1 MSIATEANS
10 TAATYGLFALGP
22 TCVALPLTV
31 VREVTPCPAHLAAI
45 PASAPGLLGV
55 MNLRGQVI
63 AVLDLLALNGTPP
76 VEEVQRPEHRVVVVV
91 VHEGKLLGLVV
102 DTVHGV
108 SAPRTLQEIEAE
120 GGGLP
125 VSHIFTDGDGE
136 DDGIVSVLNVAS
148 VFSLPG
154 VPVVHD
160 DRDSREA
167 IFGGSAEEAQS
178 KDGEPVQRKELAGA
192 GGRVDAADLS
202 GSILLLRCAEHLL
215 AVGIDAVHTILP
227 RVKVRNSPLKHGSCR
242 GVTEFGDAEIPVFDP
257 LALTGLGVL
266 SGDDTEGVAVRFRDG
281 VVVMMLTEVLELIP
295 ASAARRYAVPAVQVP
310 GRRYVQN
317 VLRVPGRGDFLTL
330 AMHEILEHDDLKA
343 LSRLNNPTAGGTE
356 AVPAQRSGQ
365 DSEESE
371 GAAKAGGTYLTFQPA
386 SVGRDLAAPLDQVV
400 EILPFPEQFAVVQ
413 AGEQTV
419 LGLFTHRET
428 VVPLFRL
435 AGLLGISDDQ
445 QPAYVLVISAG
456 DEPGQDGR
464 DRVVG
469 LVVHGLRAIER
480 SVWEDPAVS
489 GLNLDTV
496 PPLDQA
502 LGWRRMIRLAP
513 IGTSDEPR
521 MLPRADLAAIAAALV
536 PPDVVE
542 EPITQDPGQ
551 DLDPAESLGEPSA
564 DGFIGDGEPDPK
576 GSNPQEFLTSG

>member
-1 MSIATEANS
+1 MSMVTETTS

-31 VREVTPCPAHLAAI
+31 VREGTPCPTQLAAI

-76 VEEVQRPEHRVVVVV
+76 VAEAARPEHRVIVVV

-108 SAPRTLQEIEAE
+108 SAPKSLQEIGAE

-136 DDGIVSVLNVAS
+136 ADGIVSVLDVAS

-154 VPVVHD
+154 VPVVRD

-167 IFGGSAEEAQS
+167 MFTASSEEGTAGDESASRPEVV
-178 KDGEPVQRKELAGA
+178 GAGA
-192 GGRVDAADLS
+192 RVDAVDLS

-227 RVKVRNSPLKHGSCR
+227 RVRVRNSPLKHGSCR
-242 GVTEFGDAEIPVFDP
+242 GVTDFGGAEIPVFDP

-266 SGDDTEGVAVRFRDG
+266 SGEDTEGVAVRFREG

-295 ASAARRYAVPAVQVP
+295 ASAARRYAVPTVQVP

-330 AMHEILEHDDLKA
+330 AMQEILEHDDLKA
-343 LSRLNNPTAGGTE
+343 LSRLNNPATGGTDGL
-356 AVPAQRSGQ
+356 PTQRSGQ
-365 DSEESE
+365 DTEETE
-371 GAAKAGGTYLTFQPA
+371 GSALAGGTYLTFQPA

-400 EILPFPEQFAVVQ
+400 EILPFPEQYSVVQ
-413 AGEQTV
+413 AGEENV

-435 AGLLGISDDQ
+435 AGLLGMMDDQ
-445 QPAYVLVISAG
+445 PPAYVLVVSAG
-456 DEPGQDGR
+456 DEPGPDGR

-469 LVVHGLRAIER
+469 LVVHALRAIER
-480 SVWEDPAVS
+480 SVWEDPAIP
-489 GLNLDTV
+489 DIADDPV
-496 PPLDQA
+496 PSLEEA

-521 MLPRADLAAIAAALV
+521 MLPRANLSAMGAALV
-536 PPDVVE
+536 P
-542 EPITQDPGQ
+542 QDPP
-551 DLDPAESLGEPSA
+551 DLLDQIDQSDLSEPGLPGDPFDQVDP
-564 DGFIGDGEPDPK
+564 GDVEDPGA
-576 GSNPQEFLTSG
+576 GSDDPQEALTSG